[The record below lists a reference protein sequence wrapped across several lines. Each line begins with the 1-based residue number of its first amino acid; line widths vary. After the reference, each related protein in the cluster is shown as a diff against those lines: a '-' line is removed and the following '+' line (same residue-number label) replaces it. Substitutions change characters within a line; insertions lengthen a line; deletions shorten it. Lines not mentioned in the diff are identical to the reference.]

1 MNGALKEQAQTL
13 PRQPGVYVFRDKE
26 GAPLY
31 IGKAIDI
38 ARRVAQHLHPPH
50 DTRHVQLL
58 SEATNITFETCAREE
73 EALLRE
79 QQLIK
84 THRPRYN
91 IEWKDG
97 KQYVSVGLRKEAFP
111 RLFVTRQ
118 PKLQANVEYFG
129 PFVDSHAV
137 RSLVRY
143 ICRILPCCMCVTKKQ
158 HHCLAWKL
166 ERREVRTDVTAT
178 VRSIRTLMR
187 EGIPALRRSLTEQME
202 RASARQQ
209 FERAAMLRD
218 TLARLDRLTARRP
231 REIDAEDRD
240 RGLQQV
246 RSLAKTLNL
255 PRMPVR
261 IEGYDISH
269 MSGESSV
276 GSLVVFIDGLPH
288 PDLYRQFRMKRTS
301 GINDVAMLGEVLDRR
316 LKRLETHPRTWPRPD
331 LLLIDGGKP
340 QLGAAQAALRR
351 VRKAIPVAALA
362 KRNEVLLWG
371 SPTASLDLPEDHP
384 ALQLAQAIRDE
395 AHRFARKH
403 TRLLHRSKTQKS

>member
-1 MNGALKEQAQTL
+1 MNDALKKQAETL
-13 PRQPGVYVFRDKE
+13 PRQPGVYVFRDGK
-26 GAPLY
+26 GVPLY

-38 ARRVAQHLHPPH
+38 ARRVAQHLRPPH

-58 SEATNITFETCAREE
+58 SEATSITFETCSREE

-84 THRPRYN
+84 TFKPRYN

-118 PKLQANVEYFG
+118 PKLQAGVEYFG

-143 ICRILPCCMCVTKKQ
+143 VCRMLPCCTCATKKQ

-166 ERREVRTDVTAT
+166 ERREGRTDTAAT
-178 VRSIRTLMR
+178 VRAIRILMR
-187 EGIPALRRSLTEQME
+187 EGVPALRRSLIEQME
-202 RASARQQ
+202 RASACQQ
-209 FERAAMLRD
+209 FERAAALRD
-218 TLARLDRLTARRP
+218 TIGRLNRLTASRP
-231 REIDAEDRD
+231 REVDAADRD

-246 RSLAKTLNL
+246 RALARTLSL

-276 GSLVVFIDGLPH
+276 GSLVVFIDGLPR

-316 LKRLETHPRTWPRPD
+316 LKRLVTHPKTWPRPD

-340 QLGAAQAALRR
+340 QLGAAQTALRKA
-351 VRKAIPVAALA
+351 RKTIPVVALA
-362 KRNEVLLWG
+362 KRNEELLWG
-371 SPTASLDLPEDHP
+371 SPVISLDLPQDHLG
-384 ALQLAQAIRDE
+384 LQLAQAIRDE

-403 TRLLHRSKTQKS
+403 TRLLHRSKTQQS